1 VATVDLHEVVSR
13 MATRSP
19 TRSEAD
25 LQSDVRLLLLLGDL
39 NLEDDDLEISLEAQ
53 AGDQKRIDVEAGFA
67 VDPPSDQAKQDRRT
81 VARVLWLL
89 CWIGVR
95 TASIKGHRLSPGA
108 PRPPRS
114 DLPSQVRRAGL
125 TG

>member
-39 NLEDDDLEISLEAQ
+39 NLEDDDLEIS
-53 AGDQKRIDVEAGFA
+53 GFA
-67 VDPPSDQAKQDRRT
+67 VDPHSGQAEEDRRT
-81 VARVLWLL
+81 DARVLWLL

-114 DLPSQVRRAGL
+114 DLPLKSVEPG
-125 TG
+125 